1 MRTHVGY
8 RSAACA
14 SCAFPILY
22 QPVELLAKNE
32 EGDLVQYHLTDV
44 KWKDGSLHA
53 DLPITRI
60 SELFNVNHFIVSQT
74 NPHAIPFLSK
84 PVHTRKALEHSESSS
99 SFFRRGVSVVGYLLT
114 SELAHR
120 FRQAV
125 TIGLVPKILEATLFQ
140 RLSGDITIVPPFKL
154 SMYTNIISNP
164 TWETIKQFMEDALR
178 CTWPNISIIR
188 SHCEVELMLD
198 VSARS
203 LAKQSQARATIVC
216 DDAGEDL
223 DGMPG
228 LYAHAPLLPDS
239 PYLPAARRTPA
250 APGASQ
256 DALAVLRHRSSVLED
271 QAGGL
276 NPCSV

>member
-1 MRTHVGY
+1 
-8 RSAACA
+8 
-14 SCAFPILY
+14 
-22 QPVELLAKNE
+22 
-32 EGDLVQYHLTDV
+32 
-44 KWKDGSLHA
+44 
-53 DLPITRI
+53 
-60 SELFNVNHFIVSQT
+60 
-74 NPHAIPFLSK
+74 
-84 PVHTRKALEHSESSS
+84 
-99 SFFRRGVSVVGYLLT
+99 
-114 SELAHR
+114 
-120 FRQAV
+120 
-125 TIGLVPKILEATLFQ
+125 
-140 RLSGDITIVPPFKL
+140 
-154 SMYTNIISNP
+154 MYTNIISNP

-239 PYLPAARRTPA
+239 PYLPPA